1 MTTQMRQLPS
11 LDVGDIVPKWPLRRR
26 NGDPFDV
33 HADAESGNIHVLV
46 FLGDPGA
53 EAGRAAVQA
62 FSAERDAFDALG
74 VRVRLVVSGN
84 AGGDFPFP
92 VLVDTD
98 GAASRMAGL
107 AATPL
112 PGLGGRVAGGNPV
125 ILVVAP
131 NQHLAAR
138 LRSEEGSTG
147 VNLAEAALAAIR
159 PLADRR
165 RADLVPV
172 MHPPVLVVPDVF
184 NDADCK
190 RLINIYA
197 MQGNEFVEP
206 GHNQLQG
213 RTTDCK
219 MRIPDYGRDDRIDHW
234 VCSAETNNVIDG
246 RIGPRLIPE
255 IQRAFNYRVT
265 RHERYRIACYEG
277 AQKGSKH
284 GHRDNTQPM
293 VAHRRF
299 AVTINLNSD
308 EYEGAEIRFPEFSEA
323 LYKPPA
329 GAAIVFS
336 CSLLHEVMPMRSG
349 RRFALLAFLFGET

>member
-1 MTTQMRQLPS
+1 MSTQMPAAPTLAI
-11 LDVGDIVPKWPLRRR
+11 GDIVPKWPLKRR
-26 NGDPFDV
+26 NGESFEV
-33 HADAESGNIHVLV
+33 HSDDESGNFHVLV
-46 FLGDPGA
+46 FLANTADA
-53 EAGRAAVQA
+53 AGKAALDGFA
-62 FSAERDAFDALG
+62 RRRDDLDTLG
-74 VRVRLVVSGN
+74 VRVRLVLPKIEEGL
-84 AGGDFPFP
+84 PFP
-92 VLVDTD
+92 VVTD
-98 GAASRMAGL
+98 PDGVASRMAGL
-107 AATPL
+107 TVA
-112 PGLGGRVAGGNPV
+112 LGKVTGGGPSV
-125 ILVVAP
+125 LVVAP

-138 LRSEEGSTG
+138 FGPEITDPG
-147 VNLAEAALAAIR
+147 AAALAVIG
-159 PLADRR
+159 PLAERR
-165 RADLVPV
+165 RAGLVPV

-234 VCSAETNNVIDG
+234 VCAPETNNIIDS

-255 IQRAFNYRVT
+255 IHRAFNYKVT
-265 RHERYRIACYEG
+265 RHERYRIARYEG

-284 GHRDNTQPM
+284 GHRDNTLPF

-308 EYEGAEIRFPEFSEA
+308 EYDGAEIRFPEFSEA
-323 LYKPPA
+323 IYKPPA

>member
-1 MTTQMRQLPS
+1 MTTQMRPLPS
-11 LDVGDIVPKWPLRRR
+11 LDVGDIVPKWPLKRR
-26 NGDPFDV
+26 NGEPFDV

-46 FLGDPGA
+46 FLGDPGS
-53 EAGRAAVQA
+53 ETSRAVVQA

-74 VRVRLVVSGN
+74 VRVRLVVSGMA
-84 AGGDFPFP
+84 AGDLPFP
-92 VLVDTD
+92 VVSDTD
-98 GAASRMAGL
+98 GSASRMAGL
-107 AATPL
+107 TVAQL
-112 PGLGGRVAGGNPV
+112 PGLGGKVTGGGLSVLV
-125 ILVVAP
+125 IAP

-138 LRSEEGSTG
+138 IGPDAG
-147 VNLAEAALAAIR
+147 NPADAALAAIR
-159 PLADRR
+159 PIADRR
-165 RADLVPV
+165 RAGLVPV
-172 MHPPVLVVPDVF
+172 MHAPVLVVPDVF

-284 GHRDNTQPM
+284 GHRDNTQPV

-323 LYKPPA
+323 VYKPPA

>member
-1 MTTQMRQLPS
+1 MTTQMRQLPT
-11 LDVGDIVPKWPLRRR
+11 LAVGDIMPKVPLKRRS
-26 NGDPFDV
+26 GEAFDLY
-33 HADAESGNIHVLV
+33 ADDESGNIHLFAFVA
-46 FLGDPGA
+46 DPASDKGLL
-53 EAGRAAVQA
+53 AALA
-62 FSAERDAFDALG
+62 ARRDDLDALG
-74 VRVRLVVSGN
+74 VRVRIVL
-84 AGGDFPFP
+84 AGAAKREFPFA
-92 VLVDTD
+92 VLTDPD
-98 GAASRMAGL
+98 GAAFRLAGL
-107 AATPL
+107 TVAL
-112 PGLGGRVAGGNPV
+112 GRVTGGGPV
-125 ILVVAP
+125 MLIVGP

-138 LRSEEGSTG
+138 IGPEVGDP
-147 VNLAEAALAAIR
+147 AEAALAVVR
-159 PLADRR
+159 PMVERR
-165 RADLVPV
+165 RAELVPV
-172 MHPPVLVVPDVF
+172 MHPPVLMVPDVF

-190 RLINIYA
+190 RLINIFA

-234 VCSAETNNVIDG
+234 VCSQETNNIIDE

-255 IQRAFNYRVT
+255 IQRAFNYRVS
-265 RHERYRIACYEG
+265 RHERYRIARYEG

-284 GHRDNTQPM
+284 GHRDNTQPG

-323 LYKPPA
+323 VYKPPA

>member
-1 MTTQMRQLPS
+1 MTTQMRQLPP
-11 LDVGDIVPKWPLRRR
+11 LDVGDIVPKWPLKRR
-26 NGDPFDV
+26 NGEPFDV

-46 FLGDPGA
+46 FLGDPGS
-53 EAGRAAVQA
+53 ETNRAVVQA

-74 VRVRLVVSGN
+74 VRVRLVVSGVA
-84 AGGDFPFP
+84 AGDLPFP
-92 VLVDTD
+92 VVSDTD
-98 GAASRMAGL
+98 GSASRMAGL
-107 AATPL
+107 TVAQL
-112 PGLGGRVAGGNPV
+112 PGLGGKVTGGGPTVLV
-125 ILVVAP
+125 IAP

-138 LRSEEGSTG
+138 IGPEGNAKG
-147 VNLAEAALAAIR
+147 DNPAEAALAVIR
-159 PLADRR
+159 PMVERR
-165 RADLVPV
+165 RAGLVPV

-284 GHRDNTQPM
+284 GHRDNTQPV

-323 LYKPPA
+323 VYKPPA

>member
-1 MTTQMRQLPS
+1 MTTQMRPPPTLA
-11 LDVGDIVPKWPLRRR
+11 VGDILPKWPLKRRS
-26 NGDPFDV
+26 GEPFDV

-46 FLGDPGA
+46 FLADPSA
-53 EAGRAAVQA
+53 AAGRAAL
-62 FSAERDAFDALG
+62 DAFTARRDDLDALG
-74 VRVRLVVSGN
+74 VRVRIVVSAEAKGE
-84 AGGDFPFP
+84 FPFA
-92 VLVDTD
+92 VVHDAD

-107 AATPL
+107 TVAMGKVT
-112 PGLGGRVAGGNPV
+112 GGGPV
-125 ILVVAP
+125 VLVVAP

-138 LRSEEGSTG
+138 IGPEDGDP
-147 VNLAEAALAAIR
+147 AEAALAVIR
-159 PLADRR
+159 PLAERR
-165 RADLVPV
+165 RAGLVPV

-219 MRIPDYGRDDRIDHW
+219 MRIPDYGRDDRTDHW
-234 VCSAETNNVIDG
+234 VCSAETNNVIDA

-255 IQRAFNYRVT
+255 IHRAFNYRVT

-284 GHRDNTQPM
+284 GHRDNTQPV

-323 LYKPPA
+323 VYKPPA

-336 CSLLHEVMPMRSG
+336 CSLLHEVMPMLSG

>member
-1 MTTQMRQLPS
+1 MTTQMRQLPT
-11 LDVGDIVPKWPLRRR
+11 LAVGDILPKLPLKRR
-26 NGDPFDV
+26 NGEVFDV
-33 HADAESGNIHVLV
+33 HSDDESGNIHLLA
-46 FLGDPGA
+46 FPADPASGK
-53 EAGRAAVQA
+53 AAVDA
-62 FSAERDAFDALG
+62 LAAARDELDALG
-74 VRVRLVVSGN
+74 VRVKIVVTG
-84 AGGDFPFP
+84 APKGEFAFP
-92 VLVDTD
+92 VLTD
-98 GAASRMAGL
+98 PDGSVARLAGL
-107 AATPL
+107 TVA
-112 PGLGGRVAGGNPV
+112 LGKVTGGGSV
-125 ILVVAP
+125 VLVVGP

-138 LRSEEGSTG
+138 IGPESG
-147 VNLAEAALAAIR
+147 NPAEAALGVIR
-159 PLADRR
+159 PLVERR
-165 RADLVPV
+165 RAGLVPV
-172 MHPPVLVVPDVF
+172 MHPPVLMVPDVF

-190 RLINIYA
+190 RLINIFA

-234 VCSAETNNVIDG
+234 VCSPETNTIIDA

-265 RHERYRIACYEG
+265 RHERYRIARYEG

-284 GHRDNTQPM
+284 GHRDNTQPA

-323 LYKPPA
+323 VYKPPA

>member
-1 MTTQMRQLPS
+1 MRPS
-11 LDVGDIVPKWPLRRR
+11 SVPTLAVGDIVPRWPLKRRT
-26 NGDPFDV
+26 GEPFDV
-33 HADAESGNIHVLV
+33 HADEESGNIHLLLFVA
-46 FLGDPGA
+46 DPSA
-53 EAGRAAVQA
+53 TENRAALDAVAGQ
-62 FSAERDAFDALG
+62 RDALDALG
-74 VRVRLVVSGN
+74 VRVRIVTPGGA
-84 AGGDFPFP
+84 AGVLPFP
-92 VLVDTD
+92 AVVDPD
-98 GAASRMAGL
+98 GAASRLAGL
-107 AATPL
+107 TVAMGKVT
-112 PGLGGRVAGGNPV
+112 GGGPV
-125 ILVVAP
+125 TLVVGP

-138 LRSEEGSTG
+138 IGPG
-147 VNLAEAALAAIR
+147 DGNPAQAALAVIR
-159 PLADRR
+159 PMVERR
-165 RADLVPV
+165 RADLVPA

-197 MQGNEFVEP
+197 MQGQEFVEP

-219 MRIPDYGRDDRIDHW
+219 MRIPDYGRDDRVDHW
-234 VCSAETNNVIDG
+234 VCSAETNNVIDS

-255 IQRAFNYRVT
+255 IQRAFNYKVT

-284 GHRDNTQPM
+284 GHRDNTLPF

-308 EYEGAEIRFPEFSEA
+308 AYEGAEIRFPEFSEA
-323 LYKPPA
+323 VYKPPA

-336 CSLLHEVMPMRSG
+336 CSLLHEVMPMVSG

>member
-1 MTTQMRQLPS
+1 MKPPPPALA
-11 LDVGDIVPKWPLRRR
+11 VGDIVPKWPLRRR
-26 NGDPFDV
+26 NGEPFDV

-46 FLGDPGA
+46 FLADPSSA
-53 EAGRAAVQA
+53 DSRAAVDTFA
-62 FSAERDAFDALG
+62 ARRDDLDALG
-74 VRVRLVVSGN
+74 ARVRLVCP
-84 AGGDFPFP
+84 GDAKGEFPFP
-92 VLVDTD
+92 IVTD
-98 GAASRMAGL
+98 PDGVASRMAGL
-107 AATPL
+107 AGAMGKAT
-112 PGLGGRVAGGNPV
+112 GGGSAVV
-125 ILVVAP
+125 VVAP
-131 NQHLAAR
+131 NQHVAAR
-138 LRSEEGSTG
+138 IGPDDG
-147 VNLAEAALAAIR
+147 NPAEAVLAVIR
-159 PLADRR
+159 PLAERR
-165 RADLVPV
+165 RAGLVPV
-172 MHPPVLVVPDVF
+172 MHPPVLIVPDVF

-197 MQGNEFVEP
+197 MTGNEFVEP

-234 VCSAETNNVIDG
+234 VCAAETNNVIDS

-265 RHERYRIACYEG
+265 RHERYRIARYEG

-284 GHRDNTQPM
+284 GHRDNTQPV

-323 LYKPPA
+323 IYKPPA

-336 CSLLHEVMPMRSG
+336 CSLLHEVMPMLSG

>member
-1 MTTQMRQLPS
+1 MTTQMRPLPA
-11 LDVGDIVPKWPLRRR
+11 LDVGDIVPTLPLKRR
-26 NGDPFDV
+26 NGEPFDV
-33 HADAESGNIHVLV
+33 HADDESGNIDLLV
-46 FLGDPGA
+46 FAGDPKTGKPA
-53 EAGRAAVQA
+53 VDALAAR
-62 FSAERDAFDALG
+62 RDDLDALG
-74 VRVRLVVSGN
+74 VRVRIVLSG
-84 AGGDFPFP
+84 AAKGEFPFAVLSDPDGTASRLAGLTVALGKVTGGGP
-92 VLVDTD
+92 VL
-98 GAASRMAGL
+98 L
-107 AATPL
+107 
-112 PGLGGRVAGGNPV
+112 
-125 ILVVAP
+125 LVGP

-138 LRSEEGSTG
+138 IGPQDG
-147 VNLAEAALAAIR
+147 NPAEAVLAVVR
-159 PLADRR
+159 PMVERR
-165 RADLVPV
+165 RAGLVPV

-190 RLINIYA
+190 RLINIFA

-234 VCSAETNNVIDG
+234 VCSQETNNIIDA

-265 RHERYRIACYEG
+265 RHERYRIARYEG

-284 GHRDNTQPM
+284 GHRDNTQPV

-323 LYKPPA
+323 IYKPPA
-329 GAAIVFS
+329 GSAIVFS

>member
-1 MTTQMRQLPS
+1 MTTQMRQLPT
-11 LDVGDIVPKWPLRRR
+11 LAVGDILPRLPLKRRS
-26 NGDPFDV
+26 GEVFDV
-33 HADAESGNIHVLV
+33 HSDDESGNIHLFAV
-46 FLGDPGA
+46 LGDAASGGA
-53 EAGRAAVQA
+53 VVGALAAA
-62 FSAERDAFDALG
+62 RDDLDALG
-74 VRVRLVVSGN
+74 VRVKVVV
-84 AGGDFPFP
+84 GGGPKGEFPFP
-92 VLVDTD
+92 VLADPD
-98 GAASRMAGL
+98 GTAARLAGL
-107 AATPL
+107 TVA
-112 PGLGGRVAGGNPV
+112 LGKVTGGGPV
-125 ILVVAP
+125 ILVIGP

-138 LRSEEGSTG
+138 IGPEAG
-147 VNLAEAALAAIR
+147 NPAEAALAVIR
-159 PLADRR
+159 PMVERR
-165 RADLVPV
+165 RAGLVPV
-172 MHPPVLVVPDVF
+172 MHPPVLMVPDVF
-184 NDADCK
+184 NEADCK
-190 RLINIYA
+190 RLINIFA

-234 VCSAETNNVIDG
+234 VCAPETNNIIDG

-265 RHERYRIACYEG
+265 RHERYRIARYEG

-323 LYKPPA
+323 VYKPPA

>member
-1 MTTQMRQLPS
+1 MTTQMQSLPV
-11 LDVGDIVPKWPLRRR
+11 LAVGDIVPKWPLRRR
-26 NGDPFDV
+26 NGEPFDV
-33 HADAESGNIHVLV
+33 HADAESGNIHALI
-46 FLGDPGA
+46 FLADPA
-53 EAGRAAVQA
+53 AAQARAAVDGFA
-62 FSAERDAFDALG
+62 ARRDDLDALG
-74 VRVRLVVSGN
+74 VRVRVVV
-84 AGGDFPFP
+84 AERDKGDFPFP
-92 VLVDTD
+92 VLVDPD
-98 GAASRMAGL
+98 GVAARMAGL
-107 AATPL
+107 AAAAVKGL
-112 PGLGGRVAGGNPV
+112 PGTGGEVCAV
-125 ILVVAP
+125 LIVAP
-131 NQHLAAR
+131 NQHLSARIGAQEGAGAA
-138 LRSEEGSTG
+138 
-147 VNLAEAALAAIR
+147 AAALAVIR
-159 PLADRR
+159 PMVERR

-184 NDADCK
+184 NAADCK

-197 MQGNEFVEP
+197 MTGNEFVDP

-234 VCSAETNNVIDG
+234 VCSTETNTVIDG

-277 AQKGSKH
+277 AQRGSKH
-284 GHRDNTQPM
+284 GHRDNTQPV

-323 LYKPPA
+323 IYKPPA

>member
-1 MTTQMRQLPS
+1 MPLQPKTLPT
-11 LDVGDIVPKWPLRRR
+11 LAVGDILPKWPLRRR
-26 NGDPFDV
+26 NGEPFDV
-33 HADAESGNIHVLV
+33 HADEESGSIHVLLFV
-46 FLGDPGA
+46 ADP
-53 EAGRAAVQA
+53 EAAGNKAAV
-62 FSAERDAFDALG
+62 DAFAKHRDDLDALG
-74 VRVRLVVSGN
+74 VRVRIVVPGT
-84 AGGDFPFP
+84 ATGEFPFAVVIDP
-92 VLVDTD
+92 D

-107 AATPL
+107 TVVM
-112 PGLGGRVAGGNPV
+112 GKVTGGGPVA
-125 ILVVAP
+125 LVVGP
-131 NQHLAAR
+131 NQHLAAQI
-138 LRSEEGSTG
+138 EAGKG
-147 VNLAEAALAAIR
+147 NPAEAALAVIK
-159 PLADRR
+159 PMVERR

-234 VCSAETNNVIDG
+234 VCSAETNNIIDS

-255 IQRAFNYRVT
+255 IQRAFNYKVT

-284 GHRDNTQPM
+284 GHRDNTLPF

-308 EYEGAEIRFPEFSEA
+308 EYQGAEIRFPEFSEA
-323 LYKPPA
+323 IYKPPA

-336 CSLLHEVMPMRSG
+336 CSLLHEVMPMVSG

>member
-11 LDVGDIVPKWPLRRR
+11 LDVGDIVPKWPLKRR
-26 NGDPFDV
+26 NGEPFDV

-46 FLGDPGA
+46 FLGDPGS
-53 EAGRAAVQA
+53 ETNRVVVQA

-74 VRVRLVVSGN
+74 VRVRLVVSGVA
-84 AGGDFPFP
+84 AGDLPFP
-92 VLVDTD
+92 VVSDTD
-98 GAASRMAGL
+98 GSASRMAGL
-107 AATPL
+107 TVAQL
-112 PGLGGRVAGGNPV
+112 PGLGGKVTGGGPTVLV
-125 ILVVAP
+125 IAP

-138 LRSEEGSTG
+138 IGPEGNAKG
-147 VNLAEAALAAIR
+147 DNPAEAALAVIR
-159 PLADRR
+159 PMVERR
-165 RADLVPV
+165 RAGLVPV

-284 GHRDNTQPM
+284 GHRDNTQPV

-323 LYKPPA
+323 VYKPPA

>member
-1 MTTQMRQLPS
+1 MTTQMKPLPA
-11 LDVGDIVPKWPLRRR
+11 LDVGDIVPRWPLKRR
-26 NGDPFDV
+26 NGEPFDV
-33 HADAESGNIHVLV
+33 HADSESGNIHALV
-46 FLGDPGA
+46 FLGDPSA
-53 EAGRAAVQA
+53 EASRAAVEA
-62 FSAERDAFDALG
+62 FSARRDDLDALG
-74 VRVRLVVSGN
+74 VRVRLVVSGVA
-84 AGGDFPFP
+84 AGDMAFP
-92 VLVDTD
+92 VLTDTD

-107 AATPL
+107 TVA
-112 PGLGGRVAGGNPV
+112 LGKVTGGGPAVLV
-125 ILVVAP
+125 IAP
-131 NQHLAAR
+131 NQHLSAR
-138 LRSEEGSTG
+138 IGPDAG
-147 VNLAEAALAAIR
+147 NPAEAALATIGPMAE
-159 PLADRR
+159 RR
-165 RADLVPV
+165 RAGLVPV

-255 IQRAFNYRVT
+255 IHRAFNYRVT

-284 GHRDNTQPM
+284 GHRDNTQPV

-323 LYKPPA
+323 VYKPPA